1 MQVVSHTTRDDVG
14 ILTIE
19 QTRLLDDSNL
29 HTLQKQL
36 LELLDKADEKKIIV
50 DFRLVE
56 FVSSAGLGMLIRI
69 KKRCGDEGKSLRIC
83 SLEPTVAET
92 IQITG
97 LDQLFKISENAE
109 KAILDFDS
117 GK

>member
-1 MQVVSHTTRDDVG
+1 MQVVSHTTRGDVG

-19 QTRLLDDSNL
+19 QARLLDDTNL
-29 HTLQKQL
+29 GTLQKQL
-36 LELLDKADEKKIIV
+36 LELLDKADEKKIVV

-69 KKRCGDEGKSLRIC
+69 KKRCSEEAKELRIC

-97 LDQLFKISENAE
+97 LDQLFQISEDAD
-109 KAILDFDS
+109 KAIADLGS
-117 GK
+117 AG